1 MIRIC
6 NLSGQITLED
16 NDFWFA
22 FFDTITD
29 KFLELDQEQVW
40 SSWQD
45 FEKDYKNHYQDIGFP
60 ESRPLSRFKSLF
72 SSLTSNSNSSSD
84 KSESFNKD
92 YVQFSLRENFD

>member
-29 KFLELDQEQVW
+29 KFLSFDGTPIWENW
-40 SSWQD
+40 KD
-45 FEKDYKNHYQDIGFP
+45 FETDYKTYYG
-60 ESRPLSRFKSLF
+60 EAKSKSRPIERFKSLYEGIV
-72 SSLTSNSNSSSD
+72 
-84 KSESFNKD
+84 KSK
-92 YVQFSLRENFD
+92 